1 MELCKV
7 ALSLDHRLDESY
19 TPARLSVRA
28 GGSQRDLKEVAL
40 AELQEPCGW
49 VVVPLRPPG
58 GGRSLS
64 AYLLQLA
71 VISNHQNGRD
81 THVRE
86 AKIYAPRAGGGGGG
100 GGGSGGEGRKSKSGG
115 GGGGLAVSG
124 LGGIGGPRPAP
135 GGIKL
140 RTRES
145 LQYASLR

>member
-40 AELQEPCGW
+40 AELEEPCGW

-58 GGRSLS
+58 GGKSLS

-71 VISNHQNGRD
+71 VLSNHQNGRD

-86 AKIYAPRAGGGGGG
+86 AKIYAPRAG
-100 GGGSGGEGRKSKSGG
+100 SGG
-115 GGGGLAVSG
+115 GGGGNGEGSWRKGGLAVAG
-124 LGGIGGPRPAP
+124 LGGLGGPRPAP
-135 GGIKL
+135 GGVKL
-140 RTRES
+140 RTSE
-145 LQYASLR
+145 ALRYTSIR

>member
-40 AELQEPCGW
+40 AELEEPCGW

-58 GGRSLS
+58 GGKSLS

-86 AKIYAPRAGGGGGG
+86 AKVYAPRAGSSSGGGGGG
-100 GGGSGGEGRKSKSGG
+100 GGGGNGNNGSKN
-115 GGGGLAVSG
+115 GLAVAGVGG
-124 LGGIGGPRPAP
+124 LGGPRPAP

-140 RTRES
+140 RTSEALR
-145 LQYASLR
+145 YASIR

>member
-40 AELQEPCGW
+40 AELEEPCGW

-71 VISNHQNGRD
+71 VLSNHQNGRD

-86 AKIYAPRAGGGGGG
+86 AKVYAPRAGSGGGG
-100 GGGSGGEGRKSKSGG
+100 GGGSGRGRGG
-115 GGGGLAVSG
+115 GGEAAGKGGLAVAG
-124 LGGIGGPRPAP
+124 LGGLGGPRPAP
-135 GGIKL
+135 GGVKL
-140 RTRES
+140 RTSEALR
-145 LQYASLR
+145 YASIR

>member
-40 AELQEPCGW
+40 AELEEPCGW

-58 GGRSLS
+58 GGKSLS

-86 AKIYAPRAGGGGGG
+86 AKVYAPRAGCS
-100 GGGSGGEGRKSKSGG
+100 GGGSGGNGSKSG
-115 GGGGLAVSG
+115 LAVAG
-124 LGGIGGPRPAP
+124 LGGLGGPRPAP
-135 GGIKL
+135 GGVKL
-140 RTRES
+140 RTSEALR
-145 LQYASLR
+145 YASIR